1 MKDLVEARVAQL
13 KKDVDN
19 QAAQY
24 NFAVGR
30 LEEAQT
36 LLNQI
41 NEKEHADANP
51 PATTEYPVPE
61 APQNPADSGAAVMD

>member
-1 MKDLVEARVAQL
+1 MKDLVEDRVAQL

-41 NEKEHADANP
+41 NEKEHADANLP
-51 PATTEYPVPE
+51 
-61 APQNPADSGAAVMD
+61 APQDPAASGEAVMD